1 MSLKQ
6 ATTRLQKSDFTLV
19 RENRRSHNDNGFMA
33 LCSMAR
39 IKPDRSPNR
48 SATFFELYICIG
60 YQFNAARLDGPA
72 CRVSLPLSIPDFDS
86 QSKQFM
92 IDKTAAELKGIAE
105 LKSKPI

>member
-19 RENRRSHNDNGFMA
+19 RQNRRSHNDNGFMA

-48 SATFFELYICIG
+48 SAVFELYICIG
-60 YQFNAARLDGPA
+60 YQFNAARLGGPA
-72 CRVSLPLSIPDFDS
+72 YRVSLPLSIPDFDS

-92 IDKTAAELKGIAE
+92 IDKGAAE